1 MQHDAAKMQRG
12 DKVYAV
18 LTIDT
23 EDVEAVSI
31 ECPFCIDDALD
42 YKSDEHEN
50 FVYDDYVHTPMLRC
64 CECGAM
70 SILNLPSYFDQNKMV
85 SSNGTPLEEILPL
98 SVTQS
103 TQAKDDGSCDSE
115 SVEVVTTKKYKVEL
129 FLVTKCVNA
138 ELCYF
143 RVKRGDASSLQRN
156 ASAPSTQL
164 PPALP
169 QLPPT
174 QEDVRRFIEGGYDNE
189 DKFGIEKIETHLHE
203 FDEDDVDFSLGI
215 ECNSYNIEA
224 PAVKYPRFF
233 TMDISG
239 SRVYVEY
246 VNADGKL
253 ARTCYWGDE

>member
-1 MQHDAAKMQRG
+1 MTSVERRE
-12 DKVYAV
+12 KVYAV

-31 ECPFCIDDALD
+31 ECPFCIDEALD
-42 YKSDEHEN
+42 CKSDEHEN
-50 FVYDDYVHTPMLRC
+50 FVYDDYVHIPMLRC

-70 SILNLPSYFDQNKMV
+70 SILNLSPYFDQNKMV
-85 SSNGTPLEEILPL
+85 SSDGSPLEEILPDPI
-98 SVTQS
+98 TG
-103 TQAKDDGSCDSE
+103 QAKADEDSGD
-115 SVEVVTTKKYKVEL
+115 SSLDAFDEVDTTKKYKVEL
-129 FLVTKCVNA
+129 FFVTKCVNA

-143 RVKRGDASSLQRN
+143 RVKRGDAKSSQ
-156 ASAPSTQL
+156 SPQL
-164 PPALP
+164 PP

-174 QEDVRRFIEGGYDNE
+174 QEDVRRFVEGGYDNE
-189 DKFGIEKIETHLHE
+189 EKFGIEKIETHLHE
-203 FDEDDVDFSLGI
+203 FDEDDVDFNLGI
-215 ECNSYNIEA
+215 DCNSYNIEA

-246 VNADGKL
+246 VNSSGKL

>member
-1 MQHDAAKMQRG
+1 MMGVERRE
-12 DKVYAV
+12 KVYAI

-31 ECPFCIDDALD
+31 ECPFCKDEALG

-70 SILNLPSYFDQNKMV
+70 SILNLSPYFDQNKMV
-85 SSNGTPLEEILPL
+85 SSDGTPLEEIQKQEA
-98 SVTQS
+98 SI
-103 TQAKDDGSCDSE
+103 QAKDAESCDDS
-115 SVEVVTTKKYKVEL
+115 SLDAFDDVDTTKRYKVEL
-129 FLVTKCVNA
+129 FFVTKCVNA

-143 RVKRGDASSLQRN
+143 RVRCKAPWEIKKGDASSLQRN
-156 ASAPSTQL
+156 ASSQL
-164 PPALP
+164 PP

-189 DKFGIEKIETHLHE
+189 EQFGIEKIETHLHE
-203 FDEDDVDFSLGI
+203 FDEDDVDFGLGI

-233 TMDISG
+233 TMDILG

-246 VNADGKL
+246 VNASGKL